1 MVQYTEMSKVYDQLT
16 QDQPYEEWFNI
27 VKYYTRTMSS
37 NDSINILDI
46 GCGTGSLTQLL
57 PSIGTVTGMDLSTDM
72 LSIAANKSNQVTWL
86 EGDMTDFSLNTTYDV
101 VTIFCDSLNYLP
113 DIDDIVNTFNCV
125 FNHLSHLGMFIFDIH
140 TIYKMNT
147 AFNNQC
153 YIDDNDNIF
162 LAWEAIKGE
171 EPYSV
176 YHDMSFFLKQH
187 NGNYHRFNESH
198 YQRTFEKDFYI
209 RLLKQT
215 GFNRIETFVDF
226 DINNHNEKGDRLFF
240 VAYK

>member
-1 MVQYTEMSKVYDQLT
+1 MMQYTEMSKVYDQLT

-101 VTIFCDSLNYLP
+101 VTIFCDS
-113 DIDDIVNTFNCV
+113 
-125 FNHLSHLGMFIFDIH
+125 
-140 TIYKMNT
+140 
-147 AFNNQC
+147 
-153 YIDDNDNIF
+153 
-162 LAWEAIKGE
+162 
-171 EPYSV
+171 
-176 YHDMSFFLKQH
+176 
-187 NGNYHRFNESH
+187 
-198 YQRTFEKDFYI
+198 
-209 RLLKQT
+209 
-215 GFNRIETFVDF
+215 
-226 DINNHNEKGDRLFF
+226 
-240 VAYK
+240 